1 MYYVLFNLPHLFK
14 NLPKYP
20 RSPGLTIAR
29 KQVAVIE
36 PESADLAVGW
46 KMMAFLT
53 MKERVRSRILV

>member
-46 KMMAFLT
+46 KAFLK
-53 MKERVRSRILV
+53 MKECVR

>member
-36 PESADLAVGW
+36 PESADLAEAV
-46 KMMAFLT
+46 KAFLT
-53 MKERVRSRILV
+53 MKECVRSRILV

>member
-36 PESADLAVGW
+36 PESADLAEAV
-46 KMMAFLT
+46 KAFLT